1 MYICFKSFLQACR
14 IEFISSSIVGINSHI
29 KSSSFRP
36 SHTGM
41 DSYRDSTSVG
51 LRLAST
57 LSSDRG
63 QHNLL
68 IIIYLQ
74 WSKIKK
80 NLRIQWLS
88 PLQDEYWYVLFT
100 GILGSTTAVVPHRG
114 RTSKKTTITV
124 HKNDQCT

>member
-1 MYICFKSFLQACR
+1 
-14 IEFISSSIVGINSHI
+14 
-29 KSSSFRP
+29 
-36 SHTGM
+36 M

-63 QHNLL
+63 QQQSINHHIFA
-68 IIIYLQ
+68 II
-74 WSKIKK
+74 KNKK
-80 NLRIQWLS
+80 NLIIQGLS
-88 PLQDEYWYVLFT
+88 PLQDKYCCVLFT
-100 GILGSTTAVVPHRG
+100 GILGSSTAVVPHRG